1 MPSNTLI
8 LGSLASSGSLYTQ
21 DSLLFG
27 KFSDATDFEVD
38 SFIDNTSGSL
48 SFDFNNNKFSF
59 NKPVSA
65 SLFIGTINGG
75 SF

>member
-1 MPSNTLI
+1 MPNNTLI
-8 LGSLASSGSLYTQ
+8 LGSLAASGSLYAQ
-21 DSLLFG
+21 SNLLFG

-38 SFIDNTSGSL
+38 SFINNTSGSL
-48 SFDFNNNKFSF
+48 SFDFNNNRFNF

-65 SLFIGTINGG
+65 SSLIGIINGG